1 MKYKHSC
8 VIDANFIYKTLVL
21 VLLVQADQG
30 QGEEQEWK
38 VQNYT
43 LSEGEQLVD
52 TAPPTMRPHAG
63 AAGLVSPKWDADNS
77 AWIEAATGEEIA
89 AWETEHPDPNA
100 KTLEELRVEKEAEIS
115 DACNAAIVA
124 GMDVETAQGTE
135 HFSLQETDQINLTT
149 AYNAIIS
156 GAANYPYHAD
166 GQLCRMFTAEEI
178 TAVSTASISHKLYHT
193 TLCNHLLTWARR
205 AETAEELGSITY
217 SADNLPEDL
226 ASNMAQVLAAA
237 TAVSA

>member
-1 MKYKHSC
+1 MEEYKSK
-8 VIDANFIYKTLVL
+8 VYVQVDEKNRITRIEGGYTTPEDLNGWVQIDEGTGDRYNLCQTHYFDGGIYT
-21 VLLVQADQG
+21 ADG
-30 QGEEQEWK
+30 IPRYKLDDGRAVERTE
-38 VQNYT
+38 
-43 LSEGEQLVD
+43 
-52 TAPPTMRPHAG
+52 
-63 AAGLVSPKWDADNS
+63 
-77 AWIEAATGEEIA
+77 EEITADRLPSARA
-89 AWETEHPDPNA
+89 AKETELSN
-100 KTLEELRVEKEAEIS
+100 
-115 DACNAAIVA
+115 ACNAAIVA
-124 GMDVETAQGTE
+124 GMDVETSQGTE

-178 TAVSTASISHKLYHT
+178 TTISTASISHKLYHI

-226 ASNMAQVLAAA
+226 AANMAQVLAA
-237 TAVSA
+237 SAAMNP